1 MIGESERVQRAVS
14 LLLRAGYHLEKEAF
28 DFLYAISKVTD
39 PVRLIEVLLKQLDNF
54 EHKRLLVSK
63 KLLEEAVNDQLPVC
77 DDPADYSKAPAA
89 SARVLTPKRR
99 RYVKAKDTES
109 DVEVLQDPTKEVCS
123 TGAIEEYLQYFRDRF
138 QRIERLVRQRMDCRG
153 ATSLRYVFRALSRAK
168 VKTICMITDKRETKF
183 GTLLTIE
190 DLEASATALIPN
202 NASSDLIEKSKSL
215 LLDQVV
221 CIELQKTRASRLIV
235 EKIFF
240 PDLPRRAP
248 TYGNSSVKVALI
260 SDLHVGSR
268 QFMESAFNRFTL
280 WLNGKCGE
288 ESRRIAE
295 QVKYVIIAGDI
306 VDGVGVYPKQIN
318 DLVVDEVSKQ
328 YELAAKFLEQI
339 PDYIDVIIIPG
350 NHDATRRALPQP
362 ALAKEYVEP
371 LMENRS
377 TLSLGNP
384 ASIRIHG
391 VEFLLYHGRSLDDVL
406 ATVPGMEFHSPER
419 AMRLML
425 QSRHLAPIYG
435 QRTSISPEKRDF
447 LVIERVPDVF
457 HSGHVHVMKY
467 EVYRGTVVVN
477 SGAWQRQTSYQR
489 NLGLEPTPGIIPILS
504 LKDLSITPMD
514 FNA

>member
-1 MIGESERVQRAVS
+1 M
-14 LLLRAGYHLEKEAF
+14 
-28 DFLYAISKVTD
+28 
-39 PVRLIEVLLKQLDNF
+39 
-54 EHKRLLVSK
+54 
-63 KLLEEAVNDQLPVC
+63 
-77 DDPADYSKAPAA
+77 
-89 SARVLTPKRR
+89 LTPKRR

-138 QRIERLVRQRMDCRG
+138 HRIERLVRQRMDCRG
-153 ATSLRYVFRALSRAK
+153 ATSLRYAFRALSRAK

-221 CIELQKTRASRLIV
+221 CMELQKTRASRLIV
-235 EKIFF
+235 ERIFF

-248 TYGNSSVKVALI
+248 TYGNSSLKVALI

-318 DLVVDEVSKQ
+318 DLVVDEISKQ

-425 QSRHLAPIYG
+425 RSRHLAPIYG
-435 QRTSISPEKRDF
+435 QRTSISPEK
-447 LVIERVPDVF
+447 PP
-457 HSGHVHVMKY
+457 S
-467 EVYRGTVVVN
+467 
-477 SGAWQRQTSYQR
+477 A
-489 NLGLEPTPGIIPILS
+489 
-504 LKDLSITPMD
+504 
-514 FNA
+514 